1 MIYEINL
8 SHSPYALFPEKTVI
22 IPTEQFAIKL
32 VSDTYTNLAL
42 RVTLRL
48 NGMTTTRNLQ
58 EGEVLDFTE
67 QLKAGTLEIVV
78 DNIINGKIAKRWE
91 ISPIIIIEEQAQF
104 QLLDLYTALEERI
117 AKLEAQH
124 EIII

>member
-8 SHSPYALFPEKTVI
+8 AHSPYALFPEKTAI
-22 IPTEQFAIKL
+22 IPTEQFAIKF

-58 EGEVLDFTE
+58 EGEVLNFTE

-91 ISPIIIIEEQAQF
+91 ISPITIIEEQAQF